1 MNSYSFKPMPFNY
14 VYAVSEKMGK
24 SGRSF
29 PGSQW
34 GLEAA
39 STQKKEKEGKRRKK
53 KKKRK
58 KVRK

>member
-39 STQKKEKEGKRRKK
+39 GTQTKEKKIRKK
-53 KKKRK
+53 
-58 KVRK
+58 